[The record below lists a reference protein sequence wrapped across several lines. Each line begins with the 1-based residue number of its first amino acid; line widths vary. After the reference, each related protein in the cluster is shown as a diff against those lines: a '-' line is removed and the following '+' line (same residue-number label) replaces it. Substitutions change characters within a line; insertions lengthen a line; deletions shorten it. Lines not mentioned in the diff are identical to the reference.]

1 MDIPSR
7 TRTTVRDVGF
17 TAPASWTRAI
27 LFGLA
32 AGLGMEALEL
42 FVTQPALIHFLHQ
55 PPDLSELAGLRGSV
69 SMLLLALA
77 LTWTLAAF
85 GEELA
90 HRGYILNRLA
100 DVLPNNR
107 LRWPIAVA
115 VGSVLFGLA
124 HFNQGIT
131 GIVENTIDGALLAT
145 LYLASGRN
153 LWVPIVAHGI
163 TDTADS
169 LLLFLGKYPIM

>member
-77 LTWTLAAF
+77 
-85 GEELA
+85 
-90 HRGYILNRLA
+90 
-100 DVLPNNR
+100 PNNR

-115 VGSVLFGLA
+115 VGSVLFGLV

-131 GIVENTIDGALLAT
+131 GIVENTIDDAPLAT

-169 LLLFLGKYPIM
+169 LLLFLGKYPTM